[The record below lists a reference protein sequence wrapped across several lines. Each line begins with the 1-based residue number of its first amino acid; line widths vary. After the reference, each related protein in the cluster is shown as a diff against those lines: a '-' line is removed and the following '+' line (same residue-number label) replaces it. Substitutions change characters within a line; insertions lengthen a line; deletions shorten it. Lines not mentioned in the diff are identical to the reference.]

1 MSSSGPTALS
11 SCFPTAPPK
20 AFACHA
26 ENVTLAP
33 SAGECGHG
41 QHQPATVELTE
52 LIGPRRS
59 ARPPQIGQAC
69 PQLGSSTSTTMAAT
83 PTATAA
89 IMSTRSV
96 PEMNACR
103 AWATAV
109 SNSPSLLGARWA
121 PLGLRPMNP
130 RSPSRP
136 KLLPLRKPNLFPPGE
151 MSCPVGLSWLR
162 EPKRHRRTEQLE
174 GLALGGSGSSQKF
187 ELTRCPGGDRHGVAG
202 EGGEVVEERS
212 E

>member
-1 MSSSGPTALS
+1 MPELVCQAKTQRHPRRAHARVPAGSLSHSASARRNHNLLLRVSPSAWRSGIELEPFLVTSTSRRRPTGRLLPTIAPCQPLS
-11 SCFPTAPPK
+11 S
-20 AFACHA
+20 
-26 ENVTLAP
+26 
-33 SAGECGHG
+33 
-41 QHQPATVELTE
+41 
-52 LIGPRRS
+52 
-59 ARPPQIGQAC
+59 
-69 PQLGSSTSTTMAAT
+69 
-83 PTATAA
+83 
-89 IMSTRSV
+89 
-96 PEMNACR
+96 
-103 AWATAV
+103 AV
-109 SNSPSLLGARWA
+109 S
-121 PLGLRPMNP
+121 
-130 RSPSRP
+130 P

>member
-1 MSSSGPTALS
+1 MWWPMPAGSS
-11 SCFPTAPPK
+11 FPTRSDARVRNPVLTPGR
-20 AFACHA
+20 A
-26 ENVTLAP
+26 
-33 SAGECGHG
+33 SA
-41 QHQPATVELTE
+41 
-52 LIGPRRS
+52 S
-59 ARPPQIGQAC
+59 
-69 PQLGSSTSTTMAAT
+69 
-83 PTATAA
+83 
-89 IMSTRSV
+89 
-96 PEMNACR
+96 
-103 AWATAV
+103 
-109 SNSPSLLGARWA
+109 
-121 PLGLRPMNP
+121 
-130 RSPSRP
+130 P